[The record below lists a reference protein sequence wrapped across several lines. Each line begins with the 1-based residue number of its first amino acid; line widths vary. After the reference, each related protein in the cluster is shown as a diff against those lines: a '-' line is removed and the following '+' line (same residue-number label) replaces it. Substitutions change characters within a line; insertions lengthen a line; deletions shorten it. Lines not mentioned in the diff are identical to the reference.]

1 MFPRELLSVFGLN
14 RNEDIGLPPSVA
26 ALQNFISHLI
36 RKDRFVSLQL
46 DTTQTL
52 TYKGSARDIVLN
64 LNDRP
69 RVQQV
74 FWNGRFY
81 RPKSTNLRLESLVVF
96 AQWLRRNQI
105 NYEIRDY
112 NQITELLLNKK
123 HRVKLCYE
131 YCLSRSDL
139 HDIELA
145 QGLII
150 VNLHNWN
157 DGPVSSEASAFAD
170 EVGVRLFNQ
179 NQFFVFAHKEI
190 K

>member
-1 MFPRELLSVFGLN
+1 MLSIFGLN
-14 RNEDIGLPPSVA
+14 QNEDIGLPPSVS
-26 ALQNFISHLI
+26 ALQNFVTHLI
-36 RKDRFVSLQL
+36 RDNRFVELQL

-52 TYKGSARDIVLN
+52 TYRDKGRRIRLN

-69 RVQQV
+69 RMQQV

-81 RPKSTNLRLESLVVF
+81 RPESTNLRLESLVFFV
-96 AQWLRRNQI
+96 QWLHRNHI
-105 NYEIRDY
+105 EYEFSDH
-112 NQITELLLNKK
+112 NEITKLLLNKK

-139 HDIELA
+139 DEIEVEK
-145 QGLII
+145 GLIV

-157 DGPVSSEASAFAD
+157 DGPISSEANAFAD
-170 EVGVRLFNQ
+170 EIGIRLLNQ
-179 NQFFVFAHKEI
+179 NEFFIFAHRNI

>member
-1 MFPRELLSVFGLN
+1 M
-14 RNEDIGLPPSVA
+14 
-26 ALQNFISHLI
+26 
-36 RKDRFVSLQL
+36 

-52 TYKGSARDIVLN
+52 TYKYNAREIVLN

-69 RVQQV
+69 RMQQA

-81 RPKSTNLRLESLVVF
+81 LPKSTNLRLESLVFF

-105 NYEIRDY
+105 SYEIRDY
-112 NQITELLLNKK
+112 NEITKLLLNKEY
-123 HRVKLCYE
+123 RVKLCYE

-139 HDIELA
+139 DGMELA
-145 QGLII
+145 EGLIV

-179 NQFFVFAHKEI
+179 NQFFVFAHRQI